1 MTAADYTSDRIRQL
15 RKHLAATIADARDAA
30 AKAERYLADGDAPTG
45 PANELLTA
53 ATETARLAAT
63 LRELND
69 VAAVLKAL
77 S

>member
-1 MTAADYTSDRIRQL
+1 MTATDYTNDRIGQL
-15 RKHLAATIADARDAA
+15 RKQLAAAIADAKDAA

-53 ATETARLAAT
+53 ATEASMLAAT

-77 S
+77 N